1 MMQVEG
7 KTYYRIPEAAEETGY
22 TEGTIRSYISGG
34 IAEAQKLPDGEWVLT
49 EEGMVSL
56 RRRKKANLQEAHNVE
71 VSKPIPESVQKPSHK
86 KKCHPDGF
94 KEGQLYLRTPEDYLA
109 YNELKEAA
117 EILHMLVGDVSMAAI
132 RYYVQTNL
140 KKKIDELKDL
150 EAKKKSILAGLAS

>member
-7 KTYYRIPEAAEETGY
+7 KTYYRIPEASEETGY

-34 IAEAQKLPDGEWVLT
+34 IVEAQKLPDGEWVLT
-49 EEGMVSL
+49 EAGMIAL
-56 RRRKKANLQEAHNVE
+56 RRRKKANLQAHNVE
-71 VSKPIPESVQKPSHK
+71 VSKPIPEPVPKPSHK
-86 KKCHPDGF
+86 KKSHPDGF
-94 KEGQLYLRTPEDYLA
+94 KEGQLYLRTPEDYQV

-140 KKKIDELKDL
+140 KKKINELKDL
-150 EAKKKSILAGLAS
+150 EEKKKSILAGLAS